1 MEFPVIFPTPS
12 TFATC
17 QAPIRKAVDMCH
29 AILQEMTNR
38 DTGGPMAIRYNWF
51 KKKTGSFYGLYINQ
65 IYVVFWK
72 STYNWGSIYYYRYII
87 YI

>member
-38 DTGGPMAIRYNWF
+38 DTGGPMAIRYNWL
-51 KKKTGSFYGLYINQ
+51 KKKNLVLSMDYT
-65 IYVVFWK
+65 
-72 STYNWGSIYYYRYII
+72 
-87 YI
+87 

>member
-38 DTGGPMAIRYNWF
+38 DTGGPMAIRYNW
-51 KKKTGSFYGLYINQ
+51 
-65 IYVVFWK
+65 
-72 STYNWGSIYYYRYII
+72 
-87 YI
+87 